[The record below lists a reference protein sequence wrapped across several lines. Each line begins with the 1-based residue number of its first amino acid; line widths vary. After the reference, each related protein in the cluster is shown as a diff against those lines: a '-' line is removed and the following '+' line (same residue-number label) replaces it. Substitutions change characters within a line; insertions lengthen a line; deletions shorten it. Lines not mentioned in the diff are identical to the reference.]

1 MGMEGMRIR
10 MRGIRSRNEGNQGGQ
25 SLYRSGI
32 DELEL
37 WRGKKIKENVSIYKN
52 IVWQFGMRH
61 N

>member
-1 MGMEGMRIR
+1 MQIR

-37 WRGKKIKENVSIYKN
+37 WRGKKIKENVRIYKN